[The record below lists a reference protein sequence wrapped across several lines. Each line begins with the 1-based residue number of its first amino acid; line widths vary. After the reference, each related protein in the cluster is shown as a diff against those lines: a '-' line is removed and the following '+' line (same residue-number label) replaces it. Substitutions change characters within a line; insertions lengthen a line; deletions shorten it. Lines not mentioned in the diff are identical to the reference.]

1 MRKRTLTP
9 SEIIQMYLSGVDSLT
24 VSLRANC
31 DPQTVLNLVREAG
44 HQVRKRGGVK
54 GHKTALIP
62 IEEAAR
68 LYLNG
73 QSIASVAE
81 VAGLDHMTMR
91 TRLKEHGVPIRSIK
105 EVALMRRLQ
114 EKKWGR
120 PPKG

>member
-1 MRKRTLTP
+1 MVDL
-9 SEIIQMYLSGVDSLT
+9 YLSGVDAFT

-31 DPQTVLNLVREAG
+31 DPATVLNAVRAAG

-54 GHKTALIP
+54 GHKVAKIP

-68 LYLNG
+68 LYLGG

-81 VAGLDHMTMR
+81 VAGLDHATMR
-91 TRLKEHGVPIRSIK
+91 TRLKEHGVQIRSLS

-114 EKKWGR
+114 QKKWGR